1 MQRKTKQIG
10 LMIGVMMMTAMTG
23 TGTVFAA
30 AGPVKT
36 EKTVTAPEN
45 AGSEKKTDKKDQD
58 SGYYGRIK
66 KVEKDKVI
74 LEEAE
79 VVQEK
84 ESSQAK
90 ESTVADFENGSVK
103 WKLSGRTIEIKL
115 DNDTKL
121 YKEMLSPK
129 TDKKSQEKTK
139 DSTKNDDT
147 KSKGIPLKKIKEGSL
162 VKVSLRKDESGIAS
176 EIMMLSGV
184 KEVKSEKQEA

>member
-1 MQRKTKQIG
+1 MRRKTKQIG

-30 AGPVKT
+30 AGPGKT
-36 EKTVTAPEN
+36 EKTVTAPES

-58 SGYYGRIK
+58 SGYYGKIK

-79 VVQEK
+79 VVREK
-84 ESSQAK
+84 ESSKAK
-90 ESTVADFENGSVK
+90 ENTKADFENGSLK

-129 TDKKSQEKTK
+129 TDKKSQEKNR
-139 DSTKNDDT
+139 DSAENNDT
-147 KSKGIPLKKIKEGSL
+147 KSKGIPLKKIREGSL

-176 EIMMLSGV
+176 EVMMLSGV
-184 KEVKSEKQEA
+184 KEVKSAKQEA

>member
-1 MQRKTKQIG
+1 MRRKTKQIG
-10 LMIGVMMMTAMTG
+10 LMIGVMMMTAITG

-36 EKTVTAPEN
+36 EKTVTAPKN
-45 AGSEKKTDKKDQD
+45 AGSEKKTDRKDQD

-79 VVQEK
+79 VVREK
-84 ESSQAK
+84 ESGKAK
-90 ESTVADFENGSVK
+90 ENTEADFENGSVK

-129 TDKKSQEKTK
+129 TDKKSQEKNR
-139 DSTKNDDT
+139 DSAENNDT
-147 KSKGIPLKKIKEGSL
+147 KSKGIPLKKIREGSL
-162 VKVSLRKDESGIAS
+162 VKVSLRKDESGMAS
-176 EIMMLSGV
+176 EVMMLSGV
-184 KEVKSEKQEA
+184 KEVKSAKQEE